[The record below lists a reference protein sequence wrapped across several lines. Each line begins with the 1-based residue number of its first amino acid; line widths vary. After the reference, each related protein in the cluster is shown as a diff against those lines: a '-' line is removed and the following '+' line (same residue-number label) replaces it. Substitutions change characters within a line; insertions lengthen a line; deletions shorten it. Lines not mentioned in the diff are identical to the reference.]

1 MITEKKKQQ
10 IKKSIRKKRGQDD
23 SDDSGPEEKIP
34 MDQMDYNAPKPGPHA
49 KVTRFKWLPTSNGI
63 FNSLILWL

>member
-49 KVTRFKWLPTSNGI
+49 KVTRFK
-63 FNSLILWL
+63 